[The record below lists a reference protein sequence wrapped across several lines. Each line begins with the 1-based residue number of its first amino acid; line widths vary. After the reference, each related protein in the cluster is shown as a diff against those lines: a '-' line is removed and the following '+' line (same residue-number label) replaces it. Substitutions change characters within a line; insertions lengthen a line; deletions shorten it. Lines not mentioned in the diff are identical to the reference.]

1 MEFIMK
7 FYAYLSA
14 NYMGILAAMASLLT
28 TAQLITRLTPTKED
42 DAFVARL
49 SNILDKIFD
58 ILKVPNVRRESGSV
72 LPKGMHKPQA
82 KMISMTGAVKKDE

>member
-1 MEFIMK
+1 MEFVMK

-14 NYMGILAAMASLLT
+14 NYMGILMAMASILT

-49 SNILDKIFD
+49 SNILDKVFD
-58 ILKVPNVRRESGSV
+58 FLKVPNVRRGSGSMM
-72 LPKGMHKPQA
+72 PSGMHEK
-82 KMISMTGAVKKDE
+82 KKEKLSMTGAVKKE

>member
-1 MEFIMK
+1 MEFVMK

-14 NYMGILAAMASLLT
+14 NYMGILMAMASILT

-49 SNILDKIFD
+49 SNILDKVFD
-58 ILKVPNVRRESGSV
+58 ILKVPNVRRDGGS
-72 LPKGMHKPQA
+72 LMPKGSHDSAGK
-82 KMISMTGAVKKDE
+82 KLSMTGAVKKE